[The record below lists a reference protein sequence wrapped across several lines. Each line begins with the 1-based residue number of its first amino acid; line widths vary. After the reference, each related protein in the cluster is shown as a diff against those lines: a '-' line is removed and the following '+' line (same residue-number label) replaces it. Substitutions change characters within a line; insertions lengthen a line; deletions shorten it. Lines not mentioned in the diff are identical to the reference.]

1 MAEGTAEA
9 TVATRLV
16 VGGIY
21 HRVLADGV
29 EEYATCS
36 AVRVTTAGTREGFF
50 ARYPFKTTNSVR
62 EGEDSLASWK
72 LVHDPIAVASR
83 MEGSVKALK
92 PRRGRPR
99 KQS

>member
-1 MAEGTAEA
+1 MAEEA
-9 TVATRLV
+9 TMTRLV

-21 HRVLADGV
+21 HRVLDDGV

-36 AVRVTTAGTREGFF
+36 AVRVTTSGIREGFF

-72 LVHDPIAVASR
+72 LVHDPMATVEQVST
-83 MEGSVKALK
+83 K